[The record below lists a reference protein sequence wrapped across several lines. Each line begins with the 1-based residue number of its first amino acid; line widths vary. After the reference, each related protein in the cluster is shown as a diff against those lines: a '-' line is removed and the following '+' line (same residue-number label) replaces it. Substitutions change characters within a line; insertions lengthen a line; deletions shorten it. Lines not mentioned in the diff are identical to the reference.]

1 MANGF
6 VAVSVET
13 KKRTQAFYAA
23 AGFRGISVQKID
35 KQAFFQ
41 ATGFRG
47 ISVQVTPHQGVNN
60 VINKAYIIS
69 K

>member
-13 KKRTQAFYAA
+13 KRTQVFYAPL
-23 AGFRGISVQKID
+23 GLRGISVQKVD
-35 KQAFFQ
+35 KQSFFQ

-47 ISVQVTPHQGVNN
+47 ISVQVTPHQGVRNQAN
-60 VINKAYIIS
+60 TQNFYTK
-69 K
+69 